1 MGFRIQLRMWVCFL
15 GPDLWLAIE
24 GEDLKEISTLRDQ
37 ERGSL
42 QGKKGKKELPR
53 RREVRE

>member
-1 MGFRIQLRMWVCFL
+1 MGFHI
-15 GPDLWLAIE
+15 PDLWPAIA

-53 RREVRE
+53 GREVWELGIERKSR